1 MNVSK
6 ALNEYHIL
14 TSATLKES
22 SIFIQAYYVKH
33 MYNCLDDLGIKKLKQ
48 IDINTG
54 YHIVNWYRKNTKNH
68 NNSINKNIRFLKSVM
83 RHYEVITSFQKFKLL
98 PSDTKPFKRLFHE
111 DLKLIIHYLLKME
124 YSRNS
129 IVYRTAILLLL
140 DSGVRISE
148 LLNIKIR
155 NIDFELMRIYLET
168 TKNGKVRYAPFS
180 EFSRDCIKEIIQ
192 MNTKSPYLF
201 FNFIHDRRLSK
212 SDMKNFYRRLKGWTQ
227 LDRIHSHRFR
237 KTFGSILAENG
248 MAIQHIQKMLDHS
261 RVTTTMIYIE
271 HEKEKAF
278 EEYQSHNNWK
288 VA

>member
-1 MNVSK
+1 MNAIK
-6 ALNEYHIL
+6 ALYEYHLL
-14 TSATLKES
+14 TSASLKEN
-22 SIFIQAYYVKH
+22 SIFIQSYYLKH
-33 MYNCLDDLGIKKLKQ
+33 MTNCLNFLGIKKLRQ
-48 IDINTG
+48 IDISTG
-54 YHIVNWYRKNTKNH
+54 YHIVDWYRKNTRNH
-68 NNSINKNIRFLKSVM
+68 NNSINKNIRFLKNVM
-83 RHYEVITSFQKFKLL
+83 KHYEVITSFQKFKLL

-111 DLKLIIHYLLKME
+111 DLKIIIHYLLQME

-155 NIDFELMRIYLET
+155 NIDFDLMRIYLEC

-180 EFSRDCIKEIIQ
+180 DFSLDMIKKLIGLKDDRI
-192 MNTKSPYLF
+192 YLF
-201 FNFIHDRRLSK
+201 WNFIHDRQLSK
-212 SDMKNFYRRLKGWTQ
+212 SDMKNFYRRLKGWTH

-237 KTFGSILAENG
+237 KTFGTLLAQNG
-248 MAIQHIQKMLDHS
+248 MAIEHIQKMLDHS

-278 EEYQSHNNWK
+278 EEYHHYNNWK